1 MTNNHTKTSFGFT
14 LVELMVATAIIAI
27 IAGSFLALFNTVL
40 KLVQIKR
47 IKVEAAA
54 LATEQMEIVRNMP
67 YTAVGV
73 QNGIPSGSIPQDQ
86 TFVRSGNS
94 FTVHT
99 DVRYVDDPYDGVIGG
114 PALQPPQ
121 QDDLFSADYKLVKFK
136 ISWNTVW
143 GSGSMFFLTDVVP
156 KGIESNSSGGVL
168 KIKVFDANGAAVA
181 QADVDIVNPN
191 TSPSIALNNVKTDN
205 NGIALF
211 PGAPPSVSAY
221 QITVDKPGFS
231 QSRTYG
237 MNDPVGNVA
246 PNPLHPSVFIGTT
259 TEISFAIDLLSTV
272 TVATARM
279 DPALGMIPFGASF
292 TIHGDKTV
300 GSTAMSAPI
309 YKYSNSLTTDLVGGT
324 ATLSALEWDTY
335 TISFDQATLGYNIVA
350 YNPSSHPVI
359 LSPNDS
365 KTITFTFQPPYR
377 QFTLLVT
384 VLNENSIPLVGATVQ
399 LINGVGYNESTSTG
413 VSGQSFFAPLT
424 TGAYTATITNAGYV
438 PIISPVTISGN
449 NEYKAQLSP
458 QT

>member
-86 TFVRSGNS
+86 TLVRSGNS

-99 DVRYVDDPYDGVIGG
+99 DVRYVDDSYDGALNGST
-114 PALQPPQ
+114 LQPPQ
-121 QDDLFSADYKLVKFK
+121 QNDLFAADYKLVKFK

-143 GSGSMFFLTDVVP
+143 GNGSMFFLTNVVP
-156 KGIESNSSGGVL
+156 KGIESTSSGGVL
-168 KIKVFDANGAAVA
+168 KIKVFDANGAPVA
-181 QADVDIVNPN
+181 QADADIVNP
-191 TSPSIALNNVKTDN
+191 SQSIALNNIKTDN

-211 PGAPPSVSAY
+211 PWAPPSVSAY
-221 QITVDKPGFS
+221 EITVDKLGFS

-246 PNPLHPSVFIGTT
+246 PNPLHASVFIGTT
-259 TEISFAIDLLSTV
+259 TEISFAIDLLTTL
-272 TVATARM
+272 TVATKKI
-279 DPALGMIPFGASF
+279 DPALGVVPFVGASF
-292 TIHGDKTV
+292 TIRGDKTV
-300 GSTAMSAPI
+300 GFTATPAPI
-309 YKYSNSLTTDLVGGT
+309 YKYSNSLTTDSVGGT
-324 ATLSALEWDTY
+324 ATLSAIEWDTY

-350 YNPSSHPVI
+350 YNPPSHPVI

-384 VLNENSIPLVGATVQ
+384 VLNENSIPLVGAIVQ
-399 LINGVGYNESTSTG
+399 LINGAGYNESITTG
-413 VSGQSFFAPLT
+413 ASGQSFFAPLT
-424 TGAYTATITNAGYV
+424 TGAYTATITYAGYV

-449 NEYKAQLSP
+449 NEYKSQLSP